1 MSTRIAIVAGAGS
14 GLGQATALRL
24 HRDGVTVVAVDRSEA
39 GLKELPDGIRTE
51 VADATDP
58 TVSRLLVDRVVT
70 TVGPPDILVNTIGA
84 YELGEALT
92 VTPEALRRML
102 DVNLGPALWLSQAV
116 VPHMQNRGSGAIVHV
131 AARQGVEP
139 AAGVAAY
146 GVSKAALV
154 HLVRTLDVELRGH
167 GIRVN
172 VVLPQVMATAK
183 NKALFPPE
191 ALEGAVEPDAVAEVI
206 AFLVSDAAAPTSGA
220 VVPVYGG
227 WPGMGRRP

>member
-1 MSTRIAIVAGAGS
+1 MSTHIAIVAGAGS

-24 HRDGVTVVAVDRSEA
+24 HHDGVTVVAVDRSEA

-227 WPGMGRRP
+227 

>member
-1 MSTRIAIVAGAGS
+1 MSTHIAIVAGAGS

-58 TVSRLLVDRVVT
+58 TGSRLLVDRVVI

-154 HLVRTLDVELRGH
+154 HLVRTLDVELREH

-191 ALEGAVEPDAVAEVI
+191 ALTGAVEPDAVAQVI
-206 AFLVSDAAAPTSGA
+206 AFLVSDAATPTSGA

-227 WPGMGRRP
+227 

>member
-1 MSTRIAIVAGAGS
+1 MSTHIAIVAGAGS

-39 GLKELPDGIRTE
+39 GLKELSDGIRTE

-92 VTPEALRRML
+92 VTPETLRRML

-116 VPHMQNRGSGAIVHV
+116 VPHMQNRGSGAIMHV

-227 WPGMGRRP
+227 